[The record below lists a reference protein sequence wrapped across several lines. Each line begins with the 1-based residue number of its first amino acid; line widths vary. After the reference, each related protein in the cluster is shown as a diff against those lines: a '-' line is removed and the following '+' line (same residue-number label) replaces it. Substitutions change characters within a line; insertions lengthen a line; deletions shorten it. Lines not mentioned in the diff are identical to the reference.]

1 MDNKNLKSLYDGLIK
16 KGYSKDEIGDE
27 ATFNAKMADKNN
39 RRQLFDYVS
48 KRGDFRIGDYDS
60 YEKRLAGTEPVKEEP
75 SQTGTQPAEQLPV
88 QDDETAVE
96 QPKRKTLEQQAG
108 MGIAMPDASEM
119 AAKFAAQP
127 VLYNP
132 KANIDKALA
141 SGKLDTIINED
152 EERNID
158 SVFTPAQVKKAED
171 IYANYADRF
180 ALTSRG
186 KELSAELAD
195 IQRRVQEKYANE
207 FLASDD
213 FRKLK
218 EQYKGKEL
226 DDAANKAFSELYGK
240 RIEEELSP
248 YADAYR
254 KEAYN
259 RYEGKIA
266 ADVKAYQEEQRKQMK
281 DKVASDV
288 SSLQQ
293 SVTEQ
298 QDKLTRSM
306 QQKAGSG
313 GNAMSALM
321 GSRAYITGTE
331 SERKSMSELSAAQNL
346 IEESQNIIDEAKRKG
361 NTNFVAGL
369 GRGFAQEAFNPDT
382 WSFGLVE
389 MRDSKLLI
397 DALDRFDRGEEL
409 TDSQK
414 ALMDAAVANM
424 ATNAYFYSDLGRG
437 YKAGTVSGQSVPFML
452 EFAINP
458 VSASGST
465 IAKNILKY
473 GMKKFGKQ
481 AVKNNAAKFAARLTG
496 DAAAAA
502 AMTGTTGAARVA
514 GGTLE
519 RMGGDI
525 KLDETGTEYAGRT
538 GQQGVGE
545 ALGKS
550 FASTFLENQS
560 EMVFNA
566 FKGIGPMI
574 WSKADKLVPGGA
586 AGIIDNAIMGKAGAI
601 WRKIKSDP
609 VMTELA
615 KRTQFHGLGEEY
627 LEEVYNNFANIPLG
641 EMTLEEATD
650 LDNNID
656 TFLGLAPTS
665 VAFAMLGAG
674 GLAAEKI
681 RHRRRMQAALGNMER
696 AERERLAELERMA
709 GEAGNEDI
717 KEFIRATIE
726 DKDLTP
732 EQKKEEIA
740 YAYNLAVG
748 NAIDEAEAERDTE
761 SVEAKERMMQEG
773 RDIYTAHDPAEMRR
787 TVVRREM
794 AEESLQETGLQ
805 PEEIESLRNAKPQ
818 ERASLIESLPQN
830 TWDAARTYLDAL
842 DREEGLNAALDDA
855 HAAEW
860 EESTRRVEGF
870 TLPNNT
876 VTLVS
881 LGHYSTD
888 TAQYGIVVSG
898 IGADGSP
905 TQSKGRMMV
914 YPVPMLSDGTFDFSA
929 ADENNPIAMVPDAYA
944 DYKVFTPDD
953 VLEAMNPATT
963 ADEMLLEPVS
973 NAPGN
978 SFGIMLDDGTV
989 QNVVV
994 SANDGSGRIAVVLPD
1009 GKATYMDEADLNRR
1023 KLQAERLPLMQEQ
1036 SLRQQEQAEAVR
1048 QAVTADVDAEV
1059 AALQPQPD
1067 ETIVTSDGRKAV
1079 ISEVTGDGID
1089 VIYTNDNGEMVG
1101 IGQLPLEE
1109 YYQYKQ
1115 KEYEN
1120 AKAQTNAAQSSQG
1133 NAADTTGTE
1142 QAEMG
1147 AQPSAAGTA
1156 AAGTSAPAASNNPQ
1170 IDYPK
1175 DESGEPIFSQMQP
1188 QQTVSVL
1195 QSMLQD
1201 DAPAFAAAKLQEA
1214 QKAAEKAAKK
1224 SPKATSLVQRVTE
1237 NEQIRKEREE
1247 ASRNLAYWQ
1256 EIAGMFPSGRKEE
1269 APKKEP
1275 QQQPS
1280 VMEAAQAEYSKN
1292 QERISAMSPEEI
1304 AARQEAVQRKI
1315 DSGAYSRPSA
1325 PRKRTRYDEENRM
1338 MGEAYTPMEHVLR
1351 EIATGNVVFLWG
1363 NKGNTKGL
1371 GAHLGL
1377 SDSEAERKKHIWA
1390 ISSEG
1395 LPPEMVAEEIH
1406 ADMPS
1411 WMQDRVTDMDVF
1423 GMILD
1428 AFQTYGTP
1436 SRMWEEA
1443 KRLHGVDNV
1452 EQEDEADIERRAL
1465 QWEAEANR
1473 MTVDEWVTYNDIVE
1487 EELTYMLRTLSDED
1501 INGIFEQFINEQEDE
1516 QRRNQA
1522 ESAESTQQPGDTE
1535 NGNAVL
1541 PEEQPD
1547 NAEADRT
1554 EQEQPAAATETDEQ
1568 GGSVLPEQTG
1578 SSGFTVEKRFHK
1590 KDNKNIYAVNF
1601 TERMERDAFLDAKRM
1616 AKNKGGYYSSFGKGS
1631 FIFETEE
1638 AANNFGELIMAGI
1651 IGRNVGRAVEKLYSS
1666 NFDKEAQEI
1675 RKKAGITVYNG
1686 ARNTAFSSDS
1696 KMEGSLNLNDLGG
1709 IAETVDSHGLAKGNE
1724 LEHLLYLLVLGV
1736 DPNRT
1741 FDTAPLAT
1749 SEGQAVGAGLG
1760 TGSGHSYRTG
1770 LFIIASEPGG
1780 RLYDNG
1786 KTNIKTVLINDMS
1799 FEGGNPKGYEHAQ
1812 NLKKVLSEQFPQIDF
1827 ILYSEANDYYNNGS
1841 QKSAIEAAR
1850 AEVDTNPTEA
1860 QKEAGNYKKGHVIVD
1875 GYNIT
1880 LENPKGS
1887 ERTGTDKNGN
1897 TWSVTMNN
1905 DYGYI
1910 RGTEGV
1916 DGDHIDVFLSDNP
1929 ESGKVFVVDQLNEDG
1944 TFDEHKVM
1952 YGFDTRADAIE
1963 AYLANYSPGWTG
1975 LGDVTEVTK
1984 DQFKKWIDSSHRKTK
1999 PFAEYKS
2006 MITPKKPETVN
2017 GYKKGDKVMY
2027 QGKSATIYDF
2037 EYDGRPVLDT
2047 GLAPVIYTV
2056 AEWEDVTVDASLITG
2071 NFGKTLVNK
2080 AGDMEIRIGKY
2091 DGAKQA
2097 VSMKI
2102 NGDVQT
2108 MPVREAINMLNT
2120 DEWSEKKAVEPKKV
2134 SVESIIE
2141 NLNKRGQTKLS
2152 ENVVLSPIETAK
2164 QPLQAEIDKRQ
2175 KELADIKSGKK
2186 PNTVYGNG
2194 SNRSNLLEGEIREY
2208 KSRINNLDT
2217 LSSLKTGVAYE
2228 GEEGKKITIVSENN
2242 GVYKYQVEIDGH
2254 TVDLTANTEQMS
2266 NVVGLEYLSPER
2278 TVSTASET
2286 TQPSE
2291 SAYGSQNKVVSTA
2304 RYEELRKK
2312 LRSKLNNLN
2321 AGYDPE
2327 LLQIGAEMAAYHVE
2341 AGARKFADFAKR
2353 MLADIGE
2360 EIRPYLKMFYNA
2372 VREFPGM
2379 ESYEVEMDPYEEV
2392 RNTDINSIKLE
2403 EDEQTETNTETI
2415 VSEAETVASKAEA
2428 DAAGTAEVKAQRL
2441 KEIDDALEK
2450 VNNQLALLGYYEA
2463 DTDSPFHEAYGY
2475 AKSAEKKALA
2485 DAKAFAKKLQK
2496 DLGVSTLKFESKRRK
2511 IASANIAPA
2520 GGDITLNIPLQ
2531 DNSVLA
2537 MYIPMD
2543 IEPGTD
2549 NMYIRGGIMYR
2560 IEHGDD
2566 YTGETNHYINEKSD
2580 YPTMLNAIRRLAKRY
2595 LPEQQ
2600 TDKPVSV
2607 PVRKA
2612 KKAESISPVGDL
2624 FAEEKEVSLEKETV
2638 NTIEDEQKRGS
2649 EKENLAVGTEA
2660 RQEDAGPD
2668 RERMDTGSTG
2678 STGTDQFG
2686 SGRAAVVSPVNGTR
2700 STDGKR
2706 NERNN
2711 RNERGIDY
2719 APKSP
2724 KARFDANVKAIRLM
2738 RKLIAADAVPT
2749 REQMQ
2754 VLRKFSGWGGL
2765 GGYFNNEDSAEYKTL
2780 RELLSDEEFD
2790 AAANSINSA
2799 YYTPAHIIDTL
2810 WDVAAKLGF
2819 KGGNILEGSAGIG
2832 NIIGSMPV
2840 SISEKSNIEAVEI
2853 DPITGNILKLLYP
2866 DAKVNIQGFE
2876 DTRIRNGSVDLAIT
2890 NVPFVT
2896 GLQVHDPI
2904 DKDLSRKFRNIH
2916 DFCIAKNVRKLRE
2929 GGIGIFITSS
2939 GTMDK
2944 STALREW
2951 LVNEGNADFVGAFRL
2966 NNKTFEGASVTSD
2979 IIVIR
2984 KRVGKAV
2991 SPAAIDAVNSSIV
3004 RTGEYPTGEKVWDK
3018 KSRSWVPEMKQTS
3031 MELNNYFQQHP
3042 ENMAGEME
3050 FAYEKGETRYPG
3062 SSALYPAK
3070 GKNQDAMLSEWA
3082 DSFQPL
3088 MEKEYQPQPVEEIV
3102 TDEKNGSLFADEKGN
3117 FFVSEMG
3124 VGIPLNLNANKVRG
3138 YEKTECLADYNVLKS
3153 ALNDV
3158 LSYQVDN
3165 QDDKGLEPLLQRLNE
3180 AYDNFTKKYGSLNKN
3195 VSISFLRNDVDFPSV
3210 AAIEDYKEYKNAK
3223 EEKVVEINK
3232 TEVFRGRVIGF
3243 QAEPQ
3248 PKTVKDG
3255 VIASIYKFGH
3265 IDLNYISDKL
3275 GMDMEQVKNAILNE
3289 GLGFVNPET
3298 GAVDVR
3304 YEYLSG
3310 NVRKKLEQ
3318 ARENNQNGEFSE
3330 NIKALEKVI
3339 PLDIPAHLID
3349 FSLGSSWLD
3358 PQLYIDYIKDT
3369 YGVSD
3374 VTLNH
3379 VEGLWNMKV
3388 TGERNEKNRA
3398 AGVLSEKFNEVIYGT
3413 ELVEAALNNRTIQVK
3428 KVITK
3433 YDKSKETVVDKEATQ
3448 ACMNRIEEIK
3458 DEFKEWM
3465 RNRML
3470 QDEELAAKVA
3480 KTYND
3485 KFNALVPVAIDEMF
3499 LPAHFGGSSEAVN
3512 LYTHQ
3517 KRAVIRGTTEP
3528 LLLAHEVGS
3537 GKTFTLISTAM
3548 EMRRLGTAKKPMIV
3562 VQNATVGQFVADAKK
3577 LYPNA
3582 KILTISERDRTPE
3595 GRRAFY
3601 GRIKYSDWDL
3611 IIVPQST
3618 FEMIPDSPERQLTFI
3633 QERIDE
3639 KMHALEVM
3647 KEIEADEMQIQQMES
3662 ELVDLQFEYLAA
3674 SQKAEEVKESKKR
3687 DRKREEKSKQNIA
3700 ARAKEQLDRKVDE
3713 VEYFDQMG
3721 VDAILIDEAHE
3732 YKRLGFSTAMT
3743 RGVKGIDPSGSK
3755 KAAGVYLKTRVV
3767 LEQNGWKNVVFATGT
3782 PISNTAAEI
3791 WTFMRYLMPKSL
3803 LKENEIYYFDDF
3815 VRNFGSIS
3823 QSLEFT
3829 TSGKFKENSRF
3840 ASYINK
3846 PELIR
3851 LWSSISDTVLTK
3863 EISYVND
3870 KIPALEKGQHQD
3882 IFLPQSDS
3890 LISIMRAVREKL
3902 EQFENMSGKEKRK
3915 NSHIPLTMYGIA
3927 KRAAIDTRLVD
3938 ANAPDDPVS
3947 KTNKAVEETL
3957 RSLEETKGYKGTV
3970 AIFCDNQRRW
3980 DGNKVG
3986 FDLFED
3992 IRDKLIARGVPA
4004 QQIVIMK
4011 PGMSVNKKLKIID
4024 EVNAGIVRVVIGNTK
4039 TLGTGLNIHERLH
4052 TVIHMDAPDRPMDYT
4067 QRNGRILRQGNLHK
4081 VWGKPVRILRFG
4093 VEDSLDVTSYQRLK
4107 TKAAFIDSIM
4117 DGKAALAN
4125 NQENR
4130 TLEEEEEGLFDNPVA
4145 ILSGSQYALLKNQAE
4160 REYRKFLNKKSQYET
4175 DQIYVVNRLAR
4186 NKGQIN
4192 ALSNL
4197 VQENANSLAVIRQM
4211 FPDGKAKVITIEGK
4225 KCRNAQEMEE
4235 AIKELINKK
4244 VRVLEDAGR
4253 KNANFGT
4260 QKLTFDVKFDNL
4272 DTKVN
4277 VTLTRKEDYD
4287 YKLKMSRITM
4297 NRYVTFDIPQL
4308 GMDDYS
4314 VLGGYAR
4321 NAIED
4326 IIDNVI
4332 TGTAMSDSV
4341 DKLTSAIKGMEEE
4354 NKLLE
4359 QRKGKPFEF
4368 ENELA
4373 AARDKVDEYTELMKE
4388 EMREKEAKYANRGSE
4403 EVNLEDIEAAEE
4415 MEEEAPEEN
4424 VRYRITE
4431 QKLTNKLTVDDVT
4444 AEAEKLG
4451 VPVTVFTSVE
4461 ELPEGYAKRAIMQGR
4476 YIKGWYDIKTQRI
4489 HLFLPYATDIE
4500 DVRATLLHEGVGH
4513 LGLRRM
4519 VGEDNFNQF
4528 LNDVFD
4534 GASKKIRDEIVSL
4547 ARKHGFNIRIATE
4560 EYLAE
4565 MAEKGI
4571 KEPTFWDKVKQLFRK
4586 LLEKIGYKWQ
4596 ITDNDLSYLLW
4607 ENYYQLRQSQNPL
4620 HVAKETGMR
4629 AKMGIGEFAKREEN
4643 ETRFRE
4649 YDFYNRPE
4657 IIKKYDAAIDSSSFR
4672 FQEAFQDSM
4681 LSLKVLQDTI
4691 IKETG
4696 KEIRTFE
4703 NAYTAEN
4710 RLSSLNKQDNE
4721 RYMANFFA
4729 PLMDHVE
4736 KLSNKYGRERV
4747 EDYIYAKSGLERNEV
4762 ILQRDANKE
4771 LQESIQDLDKK
4782 LEKDEITQP
4791 QYDALVKTVQQRYNE
4806 TIAAGGDFS
4815 GLTGLVQSKHQ
4826 EELEEMLEEGQ
4837 IDKAEFS
4844 RRMKEIGETYKDFA
4858 ENLVAEFE
4866 NDVPS
4871 AEVDQLWNL
4880 INAATHETLNKGLQ
4894 SGMISREQYDNL
4906 KGMMKYYVPLKG
4918 WKEQIAENV
4927 YDYTRK
4933 EIPVQREKGAK
4944 GRKSLADNPIANIA
4958 LSAQN
4963 AIILGNRNK
4972 MKQRF
4977 FNFVINRPNELAVIR
4992 DVWYARNAHTVHGQ
5006 VEAVYPEIDETDDFE
5021 AIQQKLQDFEQR
5033 MKEME
5038 ANGEAFRG
5046 KVPFG
5051 LSLKTKKGQMPE
5063 HMVSVR
5069 INGQEYIIYIN
5080 GNPRAAQALNGR
5092 TNSEGD
5098 ENVLSQM
5105 YNKVKRFYGGGL
5117 TSNNPDFV
5125 LANFVRDAI
5134 HSTTMV
5140 YMDKGFKESAK
5151 FLGNIP
5157 MSFWH
5162 VQRGVRGKFNA
5173 NRKKDVYFKEFV
5185 ENGGE
5190 TGYTAI
5196 HTLEDYKAE
5205 YDKMLTELKGFKKL
5219 AGTGKMAFEQ
5229 IAKWLETAN
5238 RIAEDVNRFN
5248 AYVSCREAG
5257 LSIEESIDAA
5267 KNITVNFNK
5276 KGALNKSK
5284 GGWAALA
5291 WFLNKW
5297 ILFFNPSV
5305 QGIYQLG
5312 QTYAKNKGRVKRTL
5326 ATILASGFL
5335 MPWLN
5340 NLFVSMWGDDDDDY
5354 FNQTDYTRMNNWLFW
5369 TGKGYIKIP
5378 LPPFFREVYGLGDI
5392 LYRVVT
5398 GRLTADKAAVA
5409 TLRQIQSA
5417 IGFINLIPNGEPRVL
5432 EAVGGLMPDLI
5443 APLMD
5448 VAFNRDFMGRE
5459 LAKDS
5464 EYTKNIP
5471 EYERIYKG
5479 VSPVY
5484 VEFSRMLN
5492 QIGGDDAI
5500 RNPFWGDF
5508 INPAYMEHIVTGYTG
5523 GVGRTISN
5531 LVGMIADAGTGNLDN
5546 IEMRSVPVANR
5557 FYNPINERTV
5567 SSAVNRVFYDYQDEF
5582 ERLRIAQKRYKE
5594 FVKDGRKEFTKEL
5607 EQMKKNGEADFIR
5620 YFSARM
5626 KTLRKKQDL
5635 QKVNPNNKKLEKEIQ
5650 ELKSEMIMESK
5661 KILSGK

>member
-39 RRQLFDYVS
+39 RRQLFNYVS

-88 QDDETAVE
+88 QDDETAVA
-96 QPKRKTLEQQAG
+96 QPQRKTLEQQAG

-158 SVFTPAQVKKAED
+158 AVFTPAQVKKAED

-665 VAFAMLGAG
+665 IAFAMLGAG

-696 AERERLAELERMA
+696 ADRERLAELERMA

-761 SVEAKERMMQEG
+761 SVEAKERMIQEG

-794 AEESLQETGLQ
+794 AEESLQKTGLQ

-881 LGHYSTD
+881 LGHYATD

-1023 KLQAERLPLMQEQ
+1023 KSQAERLPLMQEQ

-1120 AKAQTNAAQSSQG
+1120 AKAQTNAAQPSQG

-1147 AQPSAAGTA
+1147 AQPSA

-1351 EIATGNVVFLWG
+1351 EIATGNAVFLWG

-1616 AKNKGGYYSSFGKGS
+1616 AKNKGGYYSSFGKGG

-1929 ESGKVFVVDQLNEDG
+1929 ESGKVFVVDQLNEDD

-2056 AEWEDVTVDASLITG
+2056 AEWEDVTV
-2071 NFGKTLVNK
+2071 KK
-2080 AGDMEIRIGKY
+2080 
-2091 DGAKQA
+2091 
-2097 VSMKI
+2097 
-2102 NGDVQT
+2102 
-2108 MPVREAINMLNT
+2108 
-2120 DEWSEKKAVEPKKV
+2120 SEEPKKV

-2152 ENVVLSPIETAK
+2152 ENVVLS
-2164 QPLQAEIDKRQ
+2164 
-2175 KELADIKSGKK
+2175 
-2186 PNTVYGNG
+2186 
-2194 SNRSNLLEGEIREY
+2194 
-2208 KSRINNLDT
+2208 
-2217 LSSLKTGVAYE
+2217 
-2228 GEEGKKITIVSENN
+2228 
-2242 GVYKYQVEIDGH
+2242 
-2254 TVDLTANTEQMS
+2254 
-2266 NVVGLEYLSPER
+2266 
-2278 TVSTASET
+2278 TASET
-2286 TQPSE
+2286 AQPSE
-2291 SAYGSQNKVVSTA
+2291 PAYGSQNKVVSTA
-2304 RYEELRKK
+2304 RYEEVKK
-2312 LRSKLNNLN
+2312 RMRSKLNNLN

-2327 LLQIGAEMAAYHVE
+2327 IIAIGAEMAAYHIE
-2341 AGARKFADFAKR
+2341 AGARTFVDFAKR
-2353 MLADIGE
+2353 MITDMGD
-2360 EIRPYLKMFYNA
+2360 EIRPYLKSIYSSA
-2372 VREFPGM
+2372 RHFPGM
-2379 ESYEVEMDPYEEV
+2379 EEYKKTMTPEIEYDEI
-2392 RNTDINSIKLE
+2392 DINSIKLE
-2403 EDEQTETNTETI
+2403 EDEQTEANTEAI
-2415 VSEAETVASKAEA
+2415 VSEAETIANEAESRIEEA
-2428 DAAGTAEVKAQRL
+2428 ESPEQIDAISE
-2441 KEIDDALEK
+2441 EID
-2450 VNNQLALLGYYEA
+2450 
-2463 DTDSPFHEAYGY
+2463 
-2475 AKSAEKKALA
+2475 
-2485 DAKAFAKKLQK
+2485 
-2496 DLGVSTLKFESKRRK
+2496 
-2511 IASANIAPA
+2511 
-2520 GGDITLNIPLQ
+2520 
-2531 DNSVLA
+2531 
-2537 MYIPMD
+2537 
-2543 IEPGTD
+2543 
-2549 NMYIRGGIMYR
+2549 
-2560 IEHGDD
+2560 
-2566 YTGETNHYINEKSD
+2566 
-2580 YPTMLNAIRRLAKRY
+2580 
-2595 LPEQQ
+2595 EQ
-2600 TDKPVSV
+2600 
-2607 PVRKA
+2607 
-2612 KKAESISPVGDL
+2612 
-2624 FAEEKEVSLEKETV
+2624 
-2638 NTIEDEQKRGS
+2638 
-2649 EKENLAVGTEA
+2649 
-2660 RQEDAGPD
+2660 
-2668 RERMDTGSTG
+2668 
-2678 STGTDQFG
+2678 
-2686 SGRAAVVSPVNGTR
+2686 
-2700 STDGKR
+2700 
-2706 NERNN
+2706 
-2711 RNERGIDY
+2711 
-2719 APKSP
+2719 
-2724 KARFDANVKAIRLM
+2724 
-2738 RKLIAADAVPT
+2738 
-2749 REQMQ
+2749 
-2754 VLRKFSGWGGL
+2754 
-2765 GGYFNNEDSAEYKTL
+2765 
-2780 RELLSDEEFD
+2780 
-2790 AAANSINSA
+2790 
-2799 YYTPAHIIDTL
+2799 
-2810 WDVAAKLGF
+2810 
-2819 KGGNILEGSAGIG
+2819 
-2832 NIIGSMPV
+2832 
-2840 SISEKSNIEAVEI
+2840 
-2853 DPITGNILKLLYP
+2853 
-2866 DAKVNIQGFE
+2866 
-2876 DTRIRNGSVDLAIT
+2876 
-2890 NVPFVT
+2890 
-2896 GLQVHDPI
+2896 
-2904 DKDLSRKFRNIH
+2904 
-2916 DFCIAKNVRKLRE
+2916 
-2929 GGIGIFITSS
+2929 
-2939 GTMDK
+2939 
-2944 STALREW
+2944 
-2951 LVNEGNADFVGAFRL
+2951 
-2966 NNKTFEGASVTSD
+2966 
-2979 IIVIR
+2979 
-2984 KRVGKAV
+2984 
-2991 SPAAIDAVNSSIV
+2991 IDAVNKQLSELDYIDSLHSGMRVILKDGRNVLLSVVMHQGEQVSATQFSKPHVSRLYASYKGNLIDFVPEDIDLDATVKYNSAKPASELSGNSSEYQDKASQERKAVSQIGSIIRERALSHVDGVSVQPLSMKDVKNILDGYSMLSDMSATDMQELVELAMTNETRNVALKYVNGDRAKFGFDLIVAMYNMQPLLNARDSTRFERQQYSTPTPFGYVMGQFVQSGKQVSSVLEPSAGNGALTITFPSSIV
-3004 RTGEYPTGEKVWDK
+3004 HVNDIDERRLANLRTLGYAEVTNQDALQPFSDSVDVVMTNPPFGTTTTRELDNGQIKINSLEGLMAINALESMKDDGRAAIVIGGNTSYRDNGAMQSKDLRLFSYLYTHYNVVDVINLDGEMYKRNGTKYNVRIILINGRKPDATKIIAPPVKSKARAEQVKSFEELYNRIQDDIRGIQQVGPVSSGTEGKLTSSDTAGGRENRNVGNTGNSGQRGRSVGSNQKLGTENNVGGRETASSAGDGRKGTTDVDGLDNVDRPDAGSTENVSGPQQVTERSGSTEGTDGRAAGPDAADRGDNAGRSRLAVNLGDEKVPYPNRSQSGTLMSVVPANQAQVLADSLADIGDVDQFLVDQLGYSSKEELFSYLAAEQIDSVSLAINQMSKGNGFIIGDMTGVGKGRQGAALIRYAVRKGFKPIYFTQKPALFSDNYRDLADIGSGELRPFIIGSDPKNATITDAAGNVVHRLPSDKERKRVYDYILEYGTLPDEYDYVITTYSQINNGTKEYEATKEGITAKDKSYKKKSPSPADKSGQERRNVLEALSKDNIMILDESHTAGGSGGGSMFMQYIMPRVKGVTFLSATFAKRADNMPIYAMKTDLAKSGITQQELIDAIAQGGVTLQEIMSKQLVQSGQMIRRERSFNGVTIDWLSVSDEEDATQRKQFDEVSSIFSDIRAFQKDFINPLVANRSEELAEEGGYSDLQKGTADLGASNTPFASKMYNLVNQLLFSLKADAVANRVIENLKNGFKPVISFTNTMEGFLDEAPKDTPMDIVPNFSLTLLRALDGVMRYTETDIKGEKINLFYTPEQLGEEGKKKYYEIKDKIEHLSANLPISPMDAIKTKIEEAGYKVGEITGRNLEMVRNEDGKYVVRNRKDKDK
-3018 KSRSWVPEMKQTS
+3018 KSAARDFNNGQIDVLMVNKSGSTGISLHASPKFQDQRQRVMVFAQFQSDINDEVQMRGRIDRTGQIYRGKYEYIMSSIPAEQRLQMMFKAKLKSLDANTTSSQKSKLNEMQVTDFLNKYGDEVTYQYMIEHPELSEKLGDPLNLLADNGAEIQMDETNREKMKDSAAKIARYLPFLPVKEQEEVFKEITDAYAVKMQLLNDAGENDLEITTMPLKARTLSRKIWKPGAEPNSGNAFADNTYIEEVEVDVLKKPMKADEVKKNVARLSEGQPFNGWRKSKIEEINQIYSAKIESLKEKLKKSMEEKIAKAKDAYIRKSKEARSKGKNEFTDEEIERMSNVLVDEIKAKANEGFNKQKNAIEARRDNVIKIFEAFEPLNPLIIPTNLEEGTATIDITRGTLLGFKFSKDYSPSSSTAVFATLDGRRKVEIPLKNTKAFSAIRMNSMMQPTYLKSLNIDSWDSFVPKQTRKK
-3031 MELNNYFQQHP
+3031 
-3042 ENMAGEME
+3042 
-3050 FAYEKGETRYPG
+3050 AYIVTGNLLQALVDVKKSEKARGYLVSYSTEEGETRQG
-3062 SSALYPAK
+3062 LLMS
-3070 GKNQDAMLSEWA
+3070 
-3082 DSFQPL
+3082 DSFQPSDL
-3088 MEKEYQPQPVEEIV
+3088 TTSVPISSRLEQIRRGETV
-3102 TDEKNGSLFADEKGN
+3102 TSEDKRVIIEKNAAWRDGFS
-3117 FFVSEMG
+3117 
-3124 VGIPLNLNANKVRG
+3124 IKVP
-3138 YEKTECLADYNVLKS
+3138 KS
-3153 ALNDV
+3153 
-3158 LSYQVDN
+3158 
-3165 QDDKGLEPLLQRLNE
+3165 
-3180 AYDNFTKKYGSLNKN
+3180 KKQG
-3195 VSISFLRNDVDFPSV
+3195 
-3210 AAIEDYKEYKNAK
+3210 
-3223 EEKVVEINK
+3223 
-3232 TEVFRGRVIGF
+3232 
-3243 QAEPQ
+3243 
-3248 PKTVKDG
+3248 
-3255 VIASIYKFGH
+3255 
-3265 IDLNYISDKL
+3265 
-3275 GMDMEQVKNAILNE
+3275 
-3289 GLGFVNPET
+3289 
-3298 GAVDVR
+3298 
-3304 YEYLSG
+3304 
-3310 NVRKKLEQ
+3310 
-3318 ARENNQNGEFSE
+3318 GEFFE
-3330 NIKALEKVI
+3330 
-3339 PLDIPAHLID
+3339 
-3349 FSLGSSWLD
+3349 
-3358 PQLYIDYIKDT
+3358 
-3369 YGVSD
+3369 
-3374 VTLNH
+3374 
-3379 VEGLWNMKV
+3379 
-3388 TGERNEKNRA
+3388 
-3398 AGVLSEKFNEVIYGT
+3398 
-3413 ELVEAALNNRTIQVK
+3413 
-3428 KVITK
+3428 
-3433 YDKSKETVVDKEATQ
+3433 DK
-3448 ACMNRIEEIK
+3448 
-3458 DEFKEWM
+3458 
-3465 RNRML
+3465 
-3470 QDEELAAKVA
+3470 
-3480 KTYND
+3480 
-3485 KFNALVPVAIDEMF
+3485 
-3499 LPAHFGGSSEAVN
+3499 
-3512 LYTHQ
+3512 
-3517 KRAVIRGTTEP
+3517 
-3528 LLLAHEVGS
+3528 
-3537 GKTFTLISTAM
+3537 
-3548 EMRRLGTAKKPMIV
+3548 
-3562 VQNATVGQFVADAKK
+3562 
-3577 LYPNA
+3577 
-3582 KILTISERDRTPE
+3582 
-3595 GRRAFY
+3595 
-3601 GRIKYSDWDL
+3601 
-3611 IIVPQST
+3611 
-3618 FEMIPDSPERQLTFI
+3618 
-3633 QERIDE
+3633 
-3639 KMHALEVM
+3639 
-3647 KEIEADEMQIQQMES
+3647 
-3662 ELVDLQFEYLAA
+3662 
-3674 SQKAEEVKESKKR
+3674 
-3687 DRKREEKSKQNIA
+3687 
-3700 ARAKEQLDRKVDE
+3700 
-3713 VEYFDQMG
+3713 
-3721 VDAILIDEAHE
+3721 
-3732 YKRLGFSTAMT
+3732 
-3743 RGVKGIDPSGSK
+3743 
-3755 KAAGVYLKTRVV
+3755 
-3767 LEQNGWKNVVFATGT
+3767 
-3782 PISNTAAEI
+3782 
-3791 WTFMRYLMPKSL
+3791 
-3803 LKENEIYYFDDF
+3803 
-3815 VRNFGSIS
+3815 
-3823 QSLEFT
+3823 
-3829 TSGKFKENSRF
+3829 
-3840 ASYINK
+3840 
-3846 PELIR
+3846 
-3851 LWSSISDTVLTK
+3851 
-3863 EISYVND
+3863 
-3870 KIPALEKGQHQD
+3870 
-3882 IFLPQSDS
+3882 
-3890 LISIMRAVREKL
+3890 
-3902 EQFENMSGKEKRK
+3902 
-3915 NSHIPLTMYGIA
+3915 
-3927 KRAAIDTRLVD
+3927 
-3938 ANAPDDPVS
+3938 
-3947 KTNKAVEETL
+3947 TL
-3957 RSLEETKGYKGTV
+3957 RSLVNDKEFTSKGNFMVAEFNETDLPKVLNRLSSLGVKVADKAKLTDTDKSDVRFRDETPAEEQRIIEEAKKNGTYMKAPNGQPTNLTERQWIQVRTKAFKDWFGDWENSPETASKVVDENGEPKVVYHGTYEEFNAFEEGVATNAFEEMPSNGYMFTDEEMAASVYGEVKEVFLDIKSPNDYRDTGKLLDVVSENYQDFNNSTDEFYFETADDARIEYSKVIGPDGRLYSQDGGMPESETMWHILQNKLKDVSETNGYDGFIINDSSRGEEHVSYCAFYPNKIKSATDNIGT
-3970 AIFCDNQRRW
+3970 
-3980 DGNKVG
+3980 
-3986 FDLFED
+3986 FEKSNPD
-3992 IRDKLIARGVPA
+3992 IRYRNT
-4004 QQIVIMK
+4004 QQNYM
-4011 PGMSVNKKLKIID
+4011 N
-4024 EVNAGIVRVVIGNTK
+4024 EV
-4039 TLGTGLNIHERLH
+4039 
-4052 TVIHMDAPDRPMDYT
+4052 
-4067 QRNGRILRQGNLHK
+4067 
-4081 VWGKPVRILRFG
+4081 
-4093 VEDSLDVTSYQRLK
+4093 
-4107 TKAAFIDSIM
+4107 
-4117 DGKAALAN
+4117 
-4125 NQENR
+4125 
-4130 TLEEEEEGLFDNPVA
+4130 
-4145 ILSGSQYALLKNQAE
+4145 
-4160 REYRKFLNKKSQYET
+4160 
-4175 DQIYVVNRLAR
+4175 
-4186 NKGQIN
+4186 
-4192 ALSNL
+4192 
-4197 VQENANSLAVIRQM
+4197 
-4211 FPDGKAKVITIEGK
+4211 
-4225 KCRNAQEMEE
+4225 
-4235 AIKELINKK
+4235 
-4244 VRVLEDAGR
+4244 
-4253 KNANFGT
+4253 
-4260 QKLTFDVKFDNL
+4260 
-4272 DTKVN
+4272 
-4277 VTLTRKEDYD
+4277 
-4287 YKLKMSRITM
+4287 
-4297 NRYVTFDIPQL
+4297 
-4308 GMDDYS
+4308 
-4314 VLGGYAR
+4314 
-4321 NAIED
+4321 
-4326 IIDNVI
+4326 
-4332 TGTAMSDSV
+4332 
-4341 DKLTSAIKGMEEE
+4341 
-4354 NKLLE
+4354 
-4359 QRKGKPFEF
+4359 
-4368 ENELA
+4368 
-4373 AARDKVDEYTELMKE
+4373 
-4388 EMREKEAKYANRGSE
+4388 
-4403 EVNLEDIEAAEE
+4403 
-4415 MEEEAPEEN
+4415 
-4424 VRYRITE
+4424 
-4431 QKLTNKLTVDDVT
+4431 TVDDVMV
-4444 AEAEKLG
+4444 EAEKLG

-4461 ELPEGYAKRAIMQGR
+4461 ELPEGYAKRAIMLGR

-4629 AKMGIGEFAKREEN
+4629 AKLGIGEFAKREDN

-4736 KLSNKYGRERV
+4736 KLSSKYGRERV

-4771 LQESIQDLDKK
+4771 MQESIQELDKK
-4782 LEKDEITQP
+4782 LEKGEITQP
-4791 QYDALVKTVQQRYNE
+4791 QYKALINTVIKRYNE

-4826 EELEEMLEEGQ
+4826 EELEQLLEENK

-4844 RRMKEIGETYKDFA
+4844 RRMKQIGDTYKDFA
-4858 ENLVAEFE
+4858 ENMVSKFE
-4866 NDVPS
+4866 KDVPS

-4992 DVWYARNAHTVHGQ
+4992 DVWYARTAHTVHGQ

-5051 LSLKTKKGQMPE
+5051 LSLKIKKGQMPE
-5063 HMVSVR
+5063 HMVSVM
-5069 INGQEYIIYIN
+5069 INGQEYTIYIN

-5098 ENVLSQM
+5098 ENIFWDM

-5125 LANFVRDAI
+5125 LANLVRDAI

-5151 FLGNIP
+5151 FLRNIP

-5162 VQRGVRGKFNA
+5162 VQRGVRGKFNS

-5635 QKVNPNNKKLEKEIQ
+5635 LKVNPNNKKLEKEIQ

-5661 KILSGK
+5661 NILSGK